1 MSVLSRS
8 LVGCVL
14 LSTLACAWGADF
26 PSVDDLPAQPGLPDP
41 LVMMD
46 GTKVTSAEQ
55 WAHKRRPELQALF
68 QHYMYGFFPPAPPRV
83 TSKLEVVDAQ
93 YFGGKA
99 TKKQVTI
106 QYHPEAPPINLLL
119 LVPNRR
125 EKPAAVF
132 IGINFCGNHT
142 VVNDAAIPLPKTW
155 IYKSCPGCET
165 ERATDA
171 GRGGQA
177 DVWNAEQTID
187 RGYALATFYNG
198 DLDPD
203 VPDFT
208 DGVHPYYLKPDQTK
222 PGSNDWGTIAAWAW
236 GAQRVVDYLY
246 TNPDI
251 NVERIAL
258 VGHSRLGKAT
268 LLAGAFDERIKL
280 IIPHQAG
287 CGGTAPSRGK
297 VGESVKQIND
307 RFPHWFD
314 DEFTKFN
321 DHPERL
327 PFDQNC
333 LVALC
338 APRPV
343 LFSNAVEDTWANPDG
358 QFEVLKA
365 AAPVYQLLKA
375 GDLAADRVPELGKL
389 VDSQLGYFIREGKHQ
404 MTKEDWLAFLA
415 FADKHFGKPATAP

>member
-1 MSVLSRS
+1 MSVLLRS
-8 LVGCVL
+8 VVGCVV
-14 LSTLACAWGADF
+14 LSALVHAWAADF
-26 PSVDDLPAQPGLPDP
+26 PGVEQLPAQTGLPDP
-41 LVMMD
+41 LVMLD

-55 WAHKRRPELQALF
+55 WTKERRPELQRLF
-68 QHYMYGFFPPAPPRV
+68 QHYMYGFFPPAPAMV
-83 TSKLEVVDAQ
+83 KSKVEVEDVE

-106 QYHPEAPPINLLL
+106 QYHPAAPPINLLL
-119 LVPNRR
+119 LTPNRR
-125 EKPAAVF
+125 QKAAAVF
-132 IGINFCGNHT
+132 VGINFCGNHT
-142 VVNDAAIPLPKTW
+142 VVNDPAIPLPKTW

-198 DLDPD
+198 DIDPD

-208 DGVHPYYLKPDQTK
+208 DGVHPHFLKPGQSKLASD
-222 PGSNDWGTIAAWAW
+222 DWGTIAAWAW

-251 NVERIAL
+251 DTARIAL
-258 VGHSRLGKAT
+258 VGHSRLGKAS

-280 IIPHQAG
+280 IIPLQAG

-307 RFPHWFD
+307 RFPHWFN
-314 DEFTKFN
+314 DEFPKFN

-365 AAPVYQLLKA
+365 AAPVYRLLKA
-375 GDLAADRVPELGKL
+375 GDLAADRVPELGHL
-389 VDSQLGYFIREGKHQ
+389 VDSQLGYFIRAGNHR

-415 FADKHFGKPATAP
+415 FADKHFGKPVIAP